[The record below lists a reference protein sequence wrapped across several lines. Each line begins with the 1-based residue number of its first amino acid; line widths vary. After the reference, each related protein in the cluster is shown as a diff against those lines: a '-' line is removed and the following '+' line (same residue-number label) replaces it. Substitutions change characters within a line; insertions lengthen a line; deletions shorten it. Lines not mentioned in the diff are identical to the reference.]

1 MAYIEL
7 KQPKKIF
14 IFIPTSFLILL
25 LIAIS
30 LLTIEDNFLKRL
42 TFGTEV
48 TNTIAKSVL
57 FETRK
62 KNFENK
68 RDH

>member
-48 TNTIAKSVL
+48 TYTIAKSFL